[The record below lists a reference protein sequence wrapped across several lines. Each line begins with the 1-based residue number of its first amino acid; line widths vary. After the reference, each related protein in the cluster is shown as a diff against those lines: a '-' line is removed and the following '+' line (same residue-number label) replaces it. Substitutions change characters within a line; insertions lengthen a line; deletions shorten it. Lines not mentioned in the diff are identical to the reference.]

1 MLYDLSI
8 YLEQWWGPFRLLRS
22 HALLLAVGTVVA
34 AFLVLVLL
42 PVLWRFSPKDHG
54 KAILGKDGMT
64 SAGKP
69 TGTGLWVTL
78 LVLPVILLVMPLSWP
93 VLGML
98 FCLYLGML
106 FGYMDDRSEVPWGQ
120 LKKGL
125 LDYVVCLGVAF
136 FVWKALGGQIWVP
149 FFKDVRWVLPW
160 WAYIPTMGFVLFVV
174 TNATNCS
181 DGVDGLA
188 GSLSIISLLALAT
201 FLYLVI
207 GYRPVAEY
215 LLVPHNYMAVRWA
228 ILLMTVA
235 GGFSGYLWWNAEP
248 SKALM
253 GDAGSRFLGLL
264 LGTGVIVTGNPFLI
278 FAFAP
283 VVLVNGGGGLVK
295 IVLLR
300 IFRKCGLD
308 VRPPS
313 MLEPAEAERRNI
325 FVKIVQSV
333 RFPLHDHCK
342 KVLRWSNA
350 QVLMR
355 FVLLQAFLMSFIF
368 VILVKIR

>member
-1 MLYDLSI
+1 MLYNLST

-22 HALLLAVGTVVA
+22 HALLLAAGTVAA
-34 AFLVLVLL
+34 AFLVLIFL
-42 PVLWRFSPKDHG
+42 PKFWRFSPKDHG
-54 KAILGKDGMT
+54 KAILGKDGMS

-78 LVLPVILLVMPLSWP
+78 LVLPIILLVMPLSVP

-98 FCLYLGML
+98 FCLYVGML
-106 FGYMDDRSEVPWGQ
+106 FGYMDDRAEMPWGQ

-125 LDYVVCLGVAF
+125 LDAAVCLGVAF
-136 FVWKALGGQIWVP
+136 FVWKALGGQVWVP
-149 FFKDVRWVLPW
+149 FFKGEGTLPW
-160 WAYIPTMGFVLFVV
+160 WAYIPTMGFVLFIVM
-174 TNATNCS
+174 NATNCS

-188 GSLSIISLLALAT
+188 GSLSIISLAALAV

-207 GYRPVAEY
+207 GYRPVADY

-264 LGTGVIVTGNPFLI
+264 LGAGVLVTGNPFLV

-295 IVLLR
+295 LVLLR
-300 IFRKCGLD
+300 LFRTCGLD

-313 MLEPAEAERRNI
+313 MLEPDEAERRNV

-355 FVLLQAFLMSFIF
+355 FILLQAFLMSFIF
-368 VILVKIR
+368 VLLVKIR